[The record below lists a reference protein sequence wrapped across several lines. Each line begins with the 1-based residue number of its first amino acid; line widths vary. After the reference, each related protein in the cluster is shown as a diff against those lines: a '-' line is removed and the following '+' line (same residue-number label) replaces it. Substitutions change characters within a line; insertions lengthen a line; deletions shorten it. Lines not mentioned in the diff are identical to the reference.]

1 MLSQLRQ
8 LTFVSVDTDL
18 SFAAVLVS
26 SADLAGAGVLLLLVN
41 LLGVFLGGLE
51 GSLLFQNL
59 LNGGRNLSKKKR
71 PFRKVQLFPNPR
83 TYIRDSLTDGAAR
96 IIIFCLQF
104 FPTTLCRGR
113 GWNPCL
119 SVEFHQPL
127 KNALPTEQPRHR
139 LKCATSLRTGISL
152 AQMYAKAINIHALLC
167 PITKLIKAR
176 KCSSPGAQLSSL

>member
-51 GSLLFQNL
+51 GSLLLQNL
-59 LNGGRNLSKKKR
+59 LNGGRNLGKKKR
-71 PFRKVQLFPNPR
+71 PFRTIQLFPNPH

-96 IIIFCLQF
+96 IIIFCRQF
-104 FPTTLCRGR
+104 FPCHLMPRPG
-113 GWNPCL
+113 L
-119 SVEFHQPL
+119 E
-127 KNALPTEQPRHR
+127 PT
-139 LKCATSLRTGISL
+139 
-152 AQMYAKAINIHALLC
+152 
-167 PITKLIKAR
+167 
-176 KCSSPGAQLSSL
+176 